1 MKKTDD
7 HNIEVINSADCV
19 DIVQDKPKRNN
30 SDKDFKS
37 FMDKLD
43 PPKKMP
49 TVTYSI
55 PNVDI
60 ESVQV
65 SQEAVNSVLELHKE
79 YNKKYG
85 IDFGFDTTAV
95 ARMFQSIVSP
105 EKKKVMELYLSEAFD
120 RFRLVVYQRLMFGI
134 FQLVQDLTSPAYL
147 SETVET
153 KAILLEK
160 LFLYMT
166 NIEEMYSRI
175 RNPHAEE
182 ELGKLAQDKASG
194 VGSYDFTDPKV
205 QEVIQRLNN
214 TILTEKS

>member
-1 MKKTDD
+1 MEDKNNEK
-7 HNIEVINSADCV
+7 IEVINSSDCI
-19 DIVQDKPKRNN
+19 DIIKDKPK
-30 SDKDFKS
+30 SDQDFKS
-37 FMDKLD
+37 FMDKID
-43 PPKKMP
+43 PPKKIP
-49 TVTYSI
+49 TVTYSV
-55 PNVDI
+55 PSVDLQ
-60 ESVQV
+60 SVQV
-65 SQEAVNSVLELHKE
+65 SQEAVDSVLELHRQ

-85 IDFGFDTTAV
+85 IDFGFDTTDV

-166 NIEEMYSRI
+166 NIEEMYARI
-175 RNPHAEE
+175 KNPHAEE

>member
-1 MKKTDD
+1 MKKNDE
-7 HNIEVINSADCV
+7 NIEVINSADCI
-19 DIVQDKPKRNN
+19 DIIEDKPKKNN
-30 SDKDFKS
+30 SDRDFKS

-85 IDFGFDTTAV
+85 IDFGFDTADV

-147 SETVET
+147 SENVET

-182 ELGKLAQDKASG
+182 ELSKIAQDKASG

-214 TILTEKS
+214 TILTEKG